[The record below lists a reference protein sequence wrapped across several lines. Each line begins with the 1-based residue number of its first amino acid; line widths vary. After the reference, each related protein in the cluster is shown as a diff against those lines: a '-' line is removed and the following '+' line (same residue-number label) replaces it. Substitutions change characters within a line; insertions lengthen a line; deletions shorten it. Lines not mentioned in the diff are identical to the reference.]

1 MNKIEQLRDEQIEKM
16 IVELQNELEHRKTS
30 VNNCYQGHYA
40 YNVINRTKN
49 TAMVV
54 TLYYCVKEAKE
65 DPKYLICDTI
75 QIERYIDRDCFKNDH
90 FNEFVTRVDKFDNVY
105 AKKTEFAKFK
115 QLDGEFYENI
125 LAMVNTQQKR
135 TEDLY
140 NQYVQDNYDIR
151 NKFGREVGDIINEKL
166 NINI

>member
-1 MNKIEQLRDEQIEKM
+1 MDKIEQLRDEQIEKM
-16 IVELQNELEHRKTS
+16 IVELQNELERRKTS

-75 QIERYIDRDCFKNDH
+75 QIEKYKDDFKNK
-90 FNEFVTRVDKFDNVY
+90 NEFVTQVDKLDHVY
-105 AKKTEFAKFK
+105 VKKIEFAKFK
-115 QLDGEFYENI
+115 QLNGEFYENI

-151 NKFGREVGDIINEKL
+151 NKFGREVGDLINEKL

>member
-1 MNKIEQLRDEQIEKM
+1 MDKIEQLRDEQIEKM

-40 YNVINRTKN
+40 YNVINRTKSSV
-49 TAMVV
+49 AVV

-75 QIERYIDRDCFKNDH
+75 QIEKYKDDFKNK
-90 FNEFVTRVDKFDNVY
+90 NEFVTQVDKLDNVY
-105 AKKTEFAKFK
+105 VKKIEFAKFK
-115 QLDGEFYENI
+115 QLNGEFYENI

-151 NKFGREVGDIINEKL
+151 NKFGREVGDLINEKL

>member
-16 IVELQNELEHRKTS
+16 IVELQKELEHRKTS

-49 TAMVV
+49 SAMAV
-54 TLYYCVKEAKE
+54 TLYYCVGESKD
-65 DPKYLICDTI
+65 DPKYLICDSI
-75 QIERYIDRDCFKNDH
+75 QIERYRDSFDKEN

-105 AKKTEFAKFK
+105 VSKMEFAKFES
-115 QLDGEFYENI
+115 LNGEFYKNI
-125 LAMVNTQQKR
+125 LAMVNTQQTR
-135 TEDLY
+135 YDDLY
-140 NQYVQDNYDIR
+140 NQYVRDSYNIR
-151 NKFGREVGDIINEKL
+151 NKFGREVGDLINEKL

>member
-1 MNKIEQLRDEQIEKM
+1 MDKIEQIRDEQIEKM
-16 IVELQNELEHRKTS
+16 IVELQKELEHRKTS

-54 TLYYCVKEAKE
+54 TLYYCVREAKE

-75 QIERYIDRDCFKNDH
+75 QIERYRDDFKNK
-90 FNEFVTRVDKFDNVY
+90 NEFVTRVDKLDNVY
-105 AKKTEFAKFK
+105 VKKIEFAKFES
-115 QLDGEFYENI
+115 LNGEFYENI

-135 TEDLY
+135 AEDLY
-140 NQYVQDNYDIR
+140 NQYVQDNNDIR
-151 NKFGREVGDIINEKL
+151 NKFGREVGDLINEKL

>member
-16 IVELQNELEHRKTS
+16 IVELQNELERRKTS
-30 VNNCYQGHYA
+30 VDNCYQGHYT
-40 YNVINRTKN
+40 YNVINRTKIS
-49 TAMVV
+49 AMAVDM
-54 TLYYCVKEAKE
+54 YYCVGESK
-65 DPKYLICDTI
+65 DDSKYLICDSI
-75 QIERYIDRDCFKNDH
+75 HIERYKDDFK
-90 FNEFVTRVDKFDNVY
+90 NEFVTRVDKFDHVY
-105 AKKTEFAKFK
+105 VSKMEFAKFK

-135 TEDLY
+135 AEDLY
-140 NQYVQDNYDIR
+140 NQYVQDNNDIR

>member
-16 IVELQNELEHRKTS
+16 IVELQNELERRKTS
-30 VNNCYQGHYA
+30 VDMCYQGHYA

-49 TAMVV
+49 SAAVV
-54 TLYYCVKEAKE
+54 TLYYCIGEPKE

-75 QIERYIDRDCFKNDH
+75 QIEKYRDSFDKDN

-105 AKKTEFAKFK
+105 VKKTEFAKFD
-115 QLDGEFYENI
+115 QLNGEFYKKI
-125 LAMVNTQQKR
+125 LAMVNTQQTR
-135 TEDLY
+135 CDDLY
-140 NQYVQDNYDIR
+140 NQYVRDSFDIR
-151 NKFGREVGDIINEKL
+151 NKFGREVGDLINEKL